1 MPEFWRKIWRKSR
14 ALNFSLLENGKE
26 FSRGKKRT
34 TPPGIHGNKR
44 KRRSVHALQNME
56 VQKVRL
62 LYGLKEKQ
70 LYNLFKK
77 NKKEKDNV
85 GDNVLKSCESR
96 LDNLVFR
103 SGIVHTRRLARQ
115 WVSHGHFVVNNQKI
129 NIPSYQVKP
138 DQFINLRK
146 ESMVENKLVKSSL
159 EQNIKVPPY
168 INFDRQ
174 KLVITYLRYP
184 ITEEFNKGINTDL
197 VIEWYNKRI

>member
-1 MPEFWRKIWRKSR
+1 
-14 ALNFSLLENGKE
+14 LLENGKE

-77 NKKEKDNV
+77 NKKEKGNV

-115 WVSHGHFVVNNQKI
+115 
-129 NIPSYQVKP
+129 
-138 DQFINLRK
+138 
-146 ESMVENKLVKSSL
+146 
-159 EQNIKVPPY
+159 
-168 INFDRQ
+168 
-174 KLVITYLRYP
+174 
-184 ITEEFNKGINTDL
+184 
-197 VIEWYNKRI
+197 